1 MDAVRLRMKQRAA
14 AAEANTTL
22 TSSAYQ
28 RLRQDIL
35 SAELKPGARITIRY
49 LQESYDIGPTPLRE
63 ALARLAADGFVIGED
78 NRGFR
83 VPPVSLAA
91 LKDIIDQRKLIEC
104 AGLRRSIE
112 LADDDYESSLVGTF
126 HALSKLEERQAAGD
140 ADIFPQWE
148 VQHRNFHRALT
159 SGAQSEWLGRF
170 QDILFDQAD
179 RYRRYYQPDP
189 GQNCAIAQD
198 HKQILEA
205 TLNRDAELAMVFLAR
220 HIERVYA
227 IAKASGNLPER

>member
-1 MDAVRLRMKQRAA
+1 MKSRVLT
-14 AAEANTTL
+14 AEANTTL

-35 SAELKPGARITIRY
+35 SAELKPGTRITIRY

-91 LKDIIDQRKLIEC
+91 LKDIVDQRKLIEC

-112 LADDDYESSLVGTF
+112 EGDEAYESHLVGTF
-126 HALSKLEERQAAGD
+126 HALSKLEERRAAGD
-140 ADIFPQWE
+140 PGAYALWE
-148 VQHRNFHRALT
+148 MQHRNFHRALI
-159 SGAQSEWLGRF
+159 SGARSEWLGRF

-179 RYRRYYQPDP
+179 RYRRYYHPEP
-189 GQNCAIAQD
+189 GQRSDISLD
-198 HKQILEA
+198 HKQILDA
-205 TLNRDAELAMVFLAR
+205 TLERDADLATLLLAR
-220 HIERVYA
+220 HVERVYA

>member
-1 MDAVRLRMKQRAA
+1 MD
-14 AAEANTTL
+14 EAGTTL

-35 SAELKPGARITIRY
+35 STELKPGARITIRS

-83 VPPVSLAA
+83 VPPISLAA

-104 AGLRRSIE
+104 EGLRRSIE
-112 LADDDYESSLVGTF
+112 AADSAYDARLAASFE
-126 HALSKLEERQAAGD
+126 ALTEVETRHTGGD
-140 ADIFPQWE
+140 PHIIQHWEAD
-148 VQHRNFHRALT
+148 HRAFHRALI
-159 SGAQSEWLGRF
+159 SNAHSEWLGRF

-179 RYRRYYQPDP
+179 RYRRYYQHDR
-189 GQNCAIAQD
+189 GQYITLAGD
-198 HKQILEA
+198 HKQILDA
-205 TLNRDAELAMVFLAR
+205 ALIRDAELATLLLAR
-220 HIERVYA
+220 HIERVYGV
-227 IAKASGNLPER
+227 AKASGNLPAR